1 MKIIHSAQCKKTAL
15 GTFSPPGTKSA
26 EQLNDDTFRPLP
38 LDQSSALIRALF
50 RALISLSQKALPVR
64 LQNLLFSPPG
74 ETRRSSCVALRCVL
88 VGAET

>member
-50 RALISLSQKALPVR
+50 RALI
-64 LQNLLFSPPG
+64 
-74 ETRRSSCVALRCVL
+74 
-88 VGAET
+88 